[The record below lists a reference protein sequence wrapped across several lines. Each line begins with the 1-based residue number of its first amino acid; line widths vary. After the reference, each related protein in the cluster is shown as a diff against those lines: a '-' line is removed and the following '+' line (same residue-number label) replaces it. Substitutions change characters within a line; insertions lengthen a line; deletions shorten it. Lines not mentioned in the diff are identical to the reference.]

1 MCHKDC
7 LKEENG
13 FMAKKSIYISGKITG
28 LSKEE
33 YRAKFDQAERK
44 LRHEGFLV
52 FNPTDPSWTNY
63 FEERKSPYEVILW
76 HDLRKLMEC
85 DAIYMLD
92 NFLESKGAKA
102 EFAYAIATGK
112 EIIYDEELYNNGTLR
127 R

>member
-1 MCHKDC
+1 
-7 LKEENG
+7 
-13 FMAKKSIYISGKITG
+13 MAKKSIYISGKITG